1 MKNYFCLLLFALTV
15 IKKLEAGTLK
25 QLPDLLTESAILQ
38 SQYFPSV
45 VDLNDKTEN
54 YSDEYIESALSYAR
68 LTYITQFPTAA
79 TSFNISDQCKEDSQT
94 YFRSYK
100 AQKNWALRSN
110 QLNFIFCNEK

>member
-15 IKKLEAGTLK
+15 IKKLEGGTLK
-25 QLPDLLTESAILQ
+25 QLTTLLTESQ

-45 VDLNDKTEN
+45 VDLNDKKEN

-79 TSFNISDQCKEDSQT
+79 TSFNISDQCKEDSQN